1 MARIL
6 IDGVTKR
13 FGTTVTAVDR
23 MHLELQ
29 EGELI
34 AFLGPSGCGK
44 TTTLRMVAGF
54 EQPTEGVIRFGDRDV
69 THVPPEARN
78 VGMVFQN
85 YALFPHMTVAQNVA
99 YGLEMRRTPRAA
111 VAERVQRMLDKV
123 QLGDLGP
130 RTVRQISGGQQQ
142 RTALARAL
150 VINPSVLLLDE
161 PLANLD
167 AKLREEMRFFIKE
180 LQREFGIT
188 TIYVTHDQSEALVL
202 ADRIAVMMA
211 GRLQQLA
218 SPREVYERP
227 ANAVVAD
234 FIGLTNFID
243 GEIVRREGAHVTV
256 RTPWGEVASLGA
268 EERAVGEKV
277 RVSVRPE
284 AFTVRRSDGTPGITR
299 DGDATILTGVVG
311 EVSYLGHV
319 FDFHVRVDADLLVRV
334 QLPDGSCAIEGAT
347 VEMRFDAD
355 RTWAVPGVA
364 A

>member
-1 MARIL
+1 VARIL
-6 IDGVTKR
+6 IDDVTKR
-13 FGTTVTAVDR
+13 FGAVTAVDR
-23 MHLELQ
+23 MHLDLQ

-54 EQPTEGVIRFGDRDV
+54 EQTTQGVIRFGDRDV
-69 THVPPEARN
+69 THVPPEQRN

-85 YALFPHMTVAQNVA
+85 YALFPHMTVEQNVA
-99 YGLEMRRTPRAA
+99 YGLEMRRTPRAE
-111 VAERVQRMLDKV
+111 VAERVGRMLDKV
-123 QLGDLGP
+123 QLGSLGG
-130 RTVRQISGGQQQ
+130 RYIRQISGGQQQ

-202 ADRIAVMMA
+202 ADRIAVMMD

-218 SPREVYERP
+218 APREVYDRP
-227 ANAVVAD
+227 ANAIVAD

-243 GEIVRREGAHVTV
+243 GEIVRQTGAALTV
-256 RTPWGEVASLGA
+256 RTARGEIAALGSDD
-268 EERAVGEKV
+268 RKVGERV

-284 AFTVRRSDGTPGITR
+284 AFVVRQSTGSLGLTR
-299 DGDATILTGVVG
+299 DGDATILTGKVG
-311 EVSYLGHV
+311 EVSYLGNV
-319 FDFHVRVDADLLVRV
+319 FDFHVHLGDGLGVRV
-334 QLPDGSCAIEGAT
+334 QVPDGACAVEGAT
-347 VEMRFDAD
+347 VEVRFDAS
-355 RTWAVPGVA
+355 RTWAVA
-364 A
+364 AAPA

>member
-1 MARIL
+1 VARIL
-6 IDGVTKR
+6 IDDVTKR

-54 EQPTEGVIRFGDRDV
+54 EQPTHGVIRFGDRDV
-69 THVPPEARN
+69 THVPPEQRN
-78 VGMVFQN
+78 VGMVFQD

-99 YGLEMRRTPRAA
+99 YGLEMRRTARAE
-111 VAERVQRMLDKV
+111 VTERVQRMLDKV
-123 QLGDLGP
+123 QLGDLGA

-188 TIYVTHDQSEALVL
+188 TIYVTHDQAEALVL
-202 ADRIAVMMA
+202 ADRIAVMMD

-218 SPREVYERP
+218 APREVYERP

-243 GEIVRREGAHVTV
+243 GEIVRRDGASVTV
-256 RTPWGEVASLGA
+256 GTPWGEVAALGA
-268 EERAVGEKV
+268 DDRKVGEQV

-284 AFTVRRSDGTPGITR
+284 AFTVRPSEAAPGLTR
-299 DGDATILTGVVG
+299 ENDATVLTGTVG

-319 FDFHVRVDADLLVRV
+319 FDFHVHVGPGLLVRV
-334 QLPDGSCAIEGAT
+334 QVADGACAIEGAT
-347 VEMRFDAD
+347 VEIRFEAA